1 MFLRLAVVCAVLG
14 GVLSAKQ
21 LSSEET
27 GYKVSDKVQLDF
39 YSYIDKRESG
49 NFIHTWHNATNLSC
63 IYLNYRTSLQV

>member
-1 MFLRLAVVCAVLG
+1 MFLHLAIVFAFMGSVY
-14 GVLSAKQ
+14 SAMQ

-49 NFIHTWHNATNLSC
+49 NFIHT
-63 IYLNYRTSLQV
+63 